1 MKKFSFLLMVLF
13 FLVVG
18 IQPALAQIY
27 EFQVNLNEQTYL
39 DLLPVSP
46 FVTVLPDKG
55 NFATY
60 FIGDPISLVYEALK
74 TGYVSILDYTEDE
87 RVRILKNNEPVS
99 PGTKKSIQGIV
110 TEPEGMERFLIL
122 LSPRVIPDR
131 ILVQAMNNPSRMKE
145 VVGENIYLNRSII
158 QVVEKRNY
166 RPDSLL

>member
-1 MKKFSFLLMVLF
+1 MVLF

-99 PGTKKSIQGIV
+99 PGTKKVFKVLLLNQKEWKDSSFFFPRGSYPIV
-110 TEPEGMERFLIL
+110 SWFKP
-122 LSPRVIPDR
+122 
-131 ILVQAMNNPSRMKE
+131 
-145 VVGENIYLNRSII
+145 
-158 QVVEKRNY
+158 
-166 RPDSLL
+166 